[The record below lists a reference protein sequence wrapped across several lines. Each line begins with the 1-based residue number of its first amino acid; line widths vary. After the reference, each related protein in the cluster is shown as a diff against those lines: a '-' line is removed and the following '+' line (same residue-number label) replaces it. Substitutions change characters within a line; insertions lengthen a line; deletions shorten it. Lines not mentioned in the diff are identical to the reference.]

1 VKLLASVSAEKNGV
15 LKRLA
20 RLPGARGILALSF
33 LLGLAY
39 SFVMPFLSVF
49 GTREVG
55 MSAFGFGAFMT
66 ATSLSSVALSTWLA
80 RWSDTILSR
89 RKVLLLGGL
98 TGAFGYLGYALC
110 RDVMWLT
117 LFGVVF
123 LGLSSVTFGQVFALA
138 RDTLEQGGIEP
149 GLLPLYMN
157 VVRLFFALA
166 WTVGPALGA
175 ALVAQSF
182 RTAFLTATGVF
193 LAFTALVALCV
204 PEKPPS
210 EGSKRAAS
218 AMPLRAAFRQP
229 ALLAHFLAFVLFFA
243 CSTMGMM
250 NLPLLLLEE
259 LRGGAGAV
267 GVAYA
272 LPPFFELPFMV
283 YFGAL
288 ATRVRHERLVLFAM
302 LLAAVYYAG
311 LSWAARPPHVYVLQ
325 VASAAIVA
333 VMSGVAIT
341 FFQRFLPQQAGT
353 ATNLYSS
360 ASRVGSMLGYLTFG
374 AVADGLGHRA
384 VFRLAVGATLLAAG
398 IVYSFRRDRDGV
410 TEAPELPLPPQASAP
425 ASEP

>member
-1 VKLLASVSAEKNGV
+1 MLSVLPDVGGVVKT
-15 LKRLA
+15 LA
-20 RLPGARGILALSF
+20 RIRGARGILALSL

-39 SFVMPFLSVF
+39 SFVMPFMSMF

-55 MSAFGFGAFMT
+55 MSAFGFGVFMT
-66 ATSLSSVALSTWLA
+66 TTSVSSVVLSTWLA
-80 RWSDTILSR
+80 RWSDTVLSR

-98 TGAFGYLGYALC
+98 TGAIGYLGYALS
-110 RDVMWLT
+110 RDVAWLT
-117 LFGVVF
+117 LFGVLF
-123 LGLSSVTFGQVFALA
+123 LGLSSVTFGQVFALS
-138 RDTLEQGGIEP
+138 RDTLERGGIEP
-149 GLLPLYMN
+149 AKLPLYMN

-175 ALVAQSF
+175 ALVAHSF
-182 RTAFLTATGVF
+182 RVAFLTAAGVF
-193 LAFTALVALCV
+193 LAFTVLVALCV
-204 PEKPPS
+204 PEVPPS

-218 AMPLRAAFRQP
+218 ALPLRVAFRNP
-229 ALLAHFLAFVLFFA
+229 ALFAHFIAFVLFFA

-250 NLPLLLLEE
+250 NLPLLLLQE
-259 LRGGAGAV
+259 LHGGEGAV

-283 YFGAL
+283 YFGVL

-311 LSWAARPPHVYVLQ
+311 LSWAGLPRHVYVLQ

-333 VMSGVAIT
+333 VMSGVAIS
-341 FFQRFLPQQAGT
+341 FFQRFLPEQAGT

-384 VFRLAVGATLLAAG
+384 VFRLAVGATLLAAA
-398 IVYSFRRDRDGV
+398 IVYSFRRTADAISV
-410 TEAPELPLPPQASAP
+410 VAPLPLPPEASAP
-425 ASEP
+425 LSEP